1 MRIKVLYR
9 KNLKMSE
16 GKLAAQ
22 VAHAVKNLQ
31 MTLPGAST
39 PIDSDII
46 VLTASDKKFTETVE
60 MLKHEGYEYFVQI
73 DKGLTEIPTGTMTTV
88 AWIEK

>member
-1 MRIKVLYR
+1 MT
-9 KNLKMSE
+9 E
-16 GKLAAQ
+16 GKLASQ

-31 MTLPGAST
+31 MTLLGAST
-39 PIDSDII
+39 PLDSDII
-46 VLTASDKKFTETVE
+46 VLTASDKKFTEMVE
-60 MLKHEGYEYFVQI
+60 MLESEGYEYFVQI

>member
-9 KNLKMSE
+9 KNLKMTE
-16 GKLAAQ
+16 GKLASQ

-31 MTLPGAST
+31 MTLLGAST
-39 PIDSDII
+39 PLDSDII
-46 VLTASDKKFTETVE
+46 VLTASDKKFTEMVE
-60 MLKHEGYEYFVQI
+60 MLESEGYEYFVQI